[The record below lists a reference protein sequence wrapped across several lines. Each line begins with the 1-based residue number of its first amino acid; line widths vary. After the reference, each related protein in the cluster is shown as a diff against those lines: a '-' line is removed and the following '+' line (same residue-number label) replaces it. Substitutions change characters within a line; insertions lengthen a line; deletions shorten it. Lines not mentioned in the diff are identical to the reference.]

1 MNKKEDAKHTATVA
15 ALADQARIATS
26 PCGDGKMVWRIWGE
40 GHPLI
45 LFHGAHGSWTHWF
58 NNIPGLAK
66 HFKVMVPDLPG
77 MGDSTMPPEPY
88 TFSDISQVVSDGV
101 DVVLPAPAEFSVAG
115 FSFGSSIA
123 GFVAFYQG
131 ERVKNLGLISSGGMG
146 LTRTEPTG
154 LQNWRLAETEAE
166 RVAANRHNLGVLM
179 FGDPDNIDGLAV
191 SMTKPEQIDE
201 YLVASGDGASRRG
214 DIELLRKYAAI
225 HSSQYCRPGC
235 DACLTSCPESVQ
247 ISEVLRA
254 RMYKED
260 YADID
265 AAKATYAEL
274 KTDASACTTCL
285 HESCANACPF
295 GLKVSTL
302 LRDTAD
308 SLASS

>member
-1 MNKKEDAKHTATVA
+1 LTSLLCAHNYGQDPAFYERFTKNFDIVANQVGLPRLLEKAHAKGVGVLVMKT
-15 ALADQARIATS
+15 LMGARLNDMKPYERA
-26 PCGDGKMVWRIWGE
+26 
-40 GHPLI
+40 
-45 LFHGAHGSWTHWF
+45 GS
-58 NNIPGLAK
+58 
-66 HFKVMVPDLPG
+66 
-77 MGDSTMPPEPY
+77 
-88 TFSDISQVVSDGV
+88 TFSNAAFRW
-101 DVVLPAPAEFSVAG
+101 VLSNP
-115 FSFGSSIA
+115 
-123 GFVAFYQG
+123 
-131 ERVKNLGLISSGGMG
+131 
-146 LTRTEPTG
+146 
-154 LQNWRLAETEAE
+154 
-166 RVAANRHNLGVLM
+166 
-179 FGDPDNIDGLAV
+179 NIDGLAV